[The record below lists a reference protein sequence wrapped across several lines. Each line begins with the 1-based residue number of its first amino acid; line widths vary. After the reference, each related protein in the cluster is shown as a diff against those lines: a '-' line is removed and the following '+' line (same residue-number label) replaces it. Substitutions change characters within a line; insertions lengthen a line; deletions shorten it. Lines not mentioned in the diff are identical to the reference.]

1 MNGRGWRS
9 LGTGGLVKN
18 GEVGVGWL
26 NLGGLAKN
34 GWGGELSLDN
44 CDATTPLQG
53 LLLDVRHSF

>member
-34 GWGGELSLDN
+34 GWGGGGAQS
-44 CDATTPLQG
+44 G
-53 LLLDVRHSF
+53 